1 MNELTEVFPRK
12 IKNTVLIPK
21 GPRVDQEAVSL
32 LFRAVFFKADICIW
46 VSLMFYIYIIC
57 NFNNPLLEIPK

>member
-46 VSLMFYIYIIC
+46 VSLMFSFIYIYIY
-57 NFNNPLLEIPK
+57 NL

>member
-32 LFRAVFFKADICIW
+32 LFRAVFFLKLTFVFGFHCFI
-46 VSLMFYIYIIC
+46 YIYI
-57 NFNNPLLEIPK
+57 

>member
-32 LFRAVFFKADICIW
+32 LFRAGFFFFKADICIW
-46 VSLMFYIYIIC
+46 VSIMFSFIYIY
-57 NFNNPLLEIPK
+57 NL